1 MASGHYEQSLY
12 DEFVKVL
19 DRLDTMKKETDQKI
33 AVLNNEISDL
43 KNNSGIFLPYWKTDP
58 PDVFLHQ
65 ADLFLSYLYMAHVQY
80 HIAGKSYFR
89 LSFLPLLN
97 TSFF

>member
-43 KNNSGIFLPYWKTDP
+43 KNNSGIFYRTGKQTRLMYFCTRRICFCRTYIWLMCNTTSPEKVISDCH
-58 PDVFLHQ
+58 FC
-65 ADLFLSYLYMAHVQY
+65 LF
-80 HIAGKSYFR
+80 
-89 LSFLPLLN
+89 
-97 TSFF
+97 

>member
-1 MASGHYEQSLY
+1 MKSLTRKIIQEY
-12 DEFVKVL
+12 FTVL
-19 DRLDTMKKETDQKI
+19 
-33 AVLNNEISDL
+33 
-43 KNNSGIFLPYWKTDP
+43 KTDP